1 MIMLIGMTLTFDT
14 AATLVGTLSKLRA
27 ECCPTSNEIGTFSLV
42 RVDADDC
49 PSGRTVTTGFRQ
61 CSDCGCVVV
70 DRGSAHGR
78 ARPAPIAAL
87 AQVVR

>member
-1 MIMLIGMTLTFDT
+1 MTLLGVALSFGG
-14 AATLVGTLSKLRA
+14 AATIVGALSRLRA
-27 ECCPTSNEIGTFSLV
+27 ECCPSCNAIGTFSLV

-49 PSGRTVTTGFRQ
+49 PSGRPVTTGFRQ